1 MLGEDSP
8 CGEAKLIINVTV
20 AAAKVL
26 YSSASTSYGMDC
38 VMPAPVTAGILLMTL
53 SIPQKCHRMPVAIG
67 NWKTAE
73 PTQETPLS
81 GTKAQCRDGKLE
93 SSTARVLCFNSA
105 S

>member
-1 MLGEDSP
+1 
-8 CGEAKLIINVTV
+8 
-20 AAAKVL
+20 
-26 YSSASTSYGMDC
+26 
-38 VMPAPVTAGILLMTL
+38 
-53 SIPQKCHRMPVAIG
+53 MPVAIG